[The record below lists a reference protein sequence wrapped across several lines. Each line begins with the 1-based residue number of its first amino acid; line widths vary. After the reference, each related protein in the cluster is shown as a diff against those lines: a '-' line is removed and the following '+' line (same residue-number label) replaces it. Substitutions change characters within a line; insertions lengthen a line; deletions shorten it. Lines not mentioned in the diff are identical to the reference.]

1 MKKTLLSTLLLLT
14 IAMPA
19 YAQNQAAFC
28 KLWFTHKNVKS
39 ADYEAGVDVE
49 GKPVKPADLND
60 QSGIFSGDAIRIPL
74 TIDLAEQLEGKLP
87 DGTEMQAG
95 ISMISIS
102 RNGKVTLDDQDISDS
117 AYEVCTGEKPP
128 MKSAAMK
135 QNEADA
141 PAVKPAEVPLVKAPR
156 APEQPR
162 MLKGNN
168 DNDSVD
174 GAMPDMVEENQP
186 TGKDGIIW
194 GESY

>member
-39 ADYEAGVDVE
+39 ANYEAGVDVD
-49 GKPVKPADLND
+49 GNPVTPADLND
-60 QSGIFSGDAIRIPL
+60 QSAMVKTDAIRIPL
-74 TIDLAEQLEGKLP
+74 TIDLAEQLEGKVP
-87 DGTEMQAG
+87 AGTEMKTG

-102 RNGKVTLDDQDISDS
+102 RNGKVTLNDQDISDS

-128 MKSAAMK
+128 VKNVAMNQK
-135 QNEADA
+135 KADA
-141 PAVKPAEVPLVKAPR
+141 PTVKPAEVPLVKAPR
-156 APEQPR
+156 APAQPE
-162 MLKGNN
+162 MLKGGN
-168 DNDSVD
+168 SVD
-174 GAMPDMVEENQP
+174 GAMPDMVEEGQ
-186 TGKDGIIW
+186 TAGEDGIIW